1 MTLPSPQSERDD
13 SFSRL
18 SEELHSLLDDVQFTT
33 DTADGAFCLQLP
45 VATGADY
52 RWSVWV
58 YPNGE
63 RHLYATEASRGVQ
76 TAFEDTVV
84 WYHPFE
90 PDGFKGDQRALDA
103 AFLKEVRHLLTHH
116 TRVRRE
122 AKLVNESVELEA
134 SGDGNNWTRVYR
146 YSELRT
152 PRALS
157 RGDLTRGMLSSP
169 PLLKRA
175 GSNQPTP

>member
-18 SEELHSLLDDVQFTT
+18 SEELHSLLDGVQFTT
-33 DTADGAFCLQLP
+33 DTADGSLCLQLP
-45 VATGADY
+45 IATGADY
-52 RWSVWV
+52 RWSIWV
-58 YPNGE
+58 YRNGE
-63 RHLYATEASRGVQ
+63 RHVYATEASRSDQDAV
-76 TAFEDTVV
+76 EDTVV

-90 PDGFKGDQRALDA
+90 PDGFKADQRALDA
-103 AFLKEVRHLLTHH
+103 AFLKELRHLLTHH

-134 SGDGNNWTRVYR
+134 SGDGINWTSVYR

-157 RGDLTRGMLSSP
+157 RGNQIRVMLSSP
-169 PLLKRA
+169 PLLKRD
-175 GSNQPTP
+175 GSSQSTP